1 MTTQMQ
7 SHGMTPAREK
17 LIHDIQDVCRSSS
30 CQTIEVIAILGNLL
44 GQIIGA
50 TAGNEKSIMAGIDT
64 ATKNLQQGIQDQV
77 LCAGRD
83 HGNA

>member
-7 SHGMTPAREK
+7 SRGMTPAQEK
-17 LIHDIQDVCRSSS
+17 FLRNLDDVCKSSG
-30 CQTIEVIAILGNLL
+30 CTTIEAIAILGSLL

-50 TAGNEKSIMAGIDT
+50 TAANEKSVMVGIDT
-64 ATKNLQQGIQDQV
+64 AMKNLQQGILDQV

>member
-17 LIHDIQDVCRSSS
+17 FLRNLEDVCKSSG

-50 TAGNEKSIMAGIDT
+50 TAGNEKSILVSIDT
-64 ATKNLQQGIQDQV
+64 AMKNLQQGIQDQV